1 MSEQAGTH
9 SVPLGGA
16 LPGAEAPDYRTDL
29 SSPRSAAAPFEP
41 IDQDEPPSRGWRP
54 WAIVGVAIAI
64 PAILAT
70 ALVLTLGGGDDPA
83 VPVAPAAT
91 TTVTSS
97 TAVTAPTATSEP
109 APPPAARTS
118 TAAATATTEE
128 PVAAATA
135 SAGAVT
141 ETPDTTV
148 SQAAVADLPTAQER
162 LAAWPEMI
170 EVTVIDG
177 DSTWGLALQY
187 ETTVEAIAAVN
198 LLADPTALSVGQ
210 TLRIPVGFAESLEP
224 GAALTTETVTVA
236 ADSGAAITTAD
247 APPADTPLFEWPNVV
262 AWTIEPGDSLSTLAT
277 TFETSIEAIMVLNG
291 ITNPNLLIAGAT
303 ISIPVGFSAAVAA
316 PVAVE
321 TTTTTTT
328 VAAET
333 ETTAPEAASTEA
345 TLPPADDE
353 LQQDPPVASTAPSDE
368 MAPDTEEG
376 YLEE

>member
-1 MSEQAGTH
+1 M
-9 SVPLGGA
+9 
-16 LPGAEAPDYRTDL
+16 
-29 SSPRSAAAPFEP
+29 
-41 IDQDEPPSRGWRP
+41 
-54 WAIVGVAIAI
+54 AIAI

-91 TTVTSS
+91 TTVVSS
-97 TAVTAPTATSEP
+97 TAVVAPSVTAEP

-187 ETTVEAIAAVN
+187 QTTVEAIAAVN
-198 LLADPTALSVGQ
+198 LLSDPDGALG
-210 TLRIPVGFAESLEP
+210 RPD
-224 GAALTTETVTVA
+224 A
-236 ADSGAAITTAD
+236 ADSRR
-247 APPADTPLFEWPNVV
+247 LRRV
-262 AWTIEPGDSLSTLAT
+262 ARPRCGRDH
-277 TFETSIEAIMVLNG
+277 
-291 ITNPNLLIAGAT
+291 
-303 ISIPVGFSAAVAA
+303 
-316 PVAVE
+316 
-321 TTTTTTT
+321 
-328 VAAET
+328 
-333 ETTAPEAASTEA
+333 
-345 TLPPADDE
+345 
-353 LQQDPPVASTAPSDE
+353 
-368 MAPDTEEG
+368 
-376 YLEE
+376 